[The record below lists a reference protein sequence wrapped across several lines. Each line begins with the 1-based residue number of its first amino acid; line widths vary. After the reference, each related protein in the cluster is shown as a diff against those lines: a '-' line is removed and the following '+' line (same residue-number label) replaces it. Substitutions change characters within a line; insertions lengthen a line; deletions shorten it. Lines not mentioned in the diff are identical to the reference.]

1 MGVDVADL
9 NNDGELDI
17 FATDMMP
24 FNATI
29 ALKSGGEDT
38 NKVTKIKAD
47 FGLNLSIQET
57 IFFLKN
63 HMEIMQSLRSSQK
76 PMLLTGVGPS

>member
-24 FNATI
+24 FDATI
-29 ALKSGGEDT
+29 ALKSGGEDA
-38 NKVTKIKAD
+38 NKVTKIKLTMD
-47 FGLNLSIQET
+47 LNLNIQEI
-57 IFFLKN
+57 IFF
-63 HMEIMQSLRSSQK
+63 
-76 PMLLTGVGPS
+76 